1 MRLSEIIR
9 QCDPEAIVLKDCDF
23 DNCYLIGKHR
33 NVESE
38 VISFINS
45 PKYVEPASVLNI
57 GGFICTG
64 EVAEGLKQ
72 CNYLGGICVSPNPK
86 STFFKVHNYIAT
98 HKNENNDSA
107 SCIAKSAQIHPTA
120 MIADKNVIIGEDVK
134 IGANVV
140 IKENTYIGKS
150 SIVREGTIIGTP
162 AFYYYGEENERTLVL
177 STGGVHIEDN
187 VEIHCNCSIEKGVMG
202 GNTYIGANTKIDNKA
217 LIGHDSKIGKNC
229 TIAADATFAGG
240 VQVGNSTFM
249 GVSVTV
255 SPNVIIGENVTV
267 SAGSV
272 VTKGVEPGIH
282 VSGNFAIEH
291 EKYIKFIKKISE
303 NFVTPVV
310 SKKGG

>member
-1 MRLSEIIR
+1 MRLSEIVK
-9 QCDPEAIVLKDCDF
+9 QCEAEGLVQKDCDF
-23 DNCYLIGKHR
+23 DSCYLIGKDR
-33 NVESE
+33 NEKLK
-38 VISFINS
+38 VISFVNS
-45 PKYVEPASVLNI
+45 PKYIEPALPLNI
-57 GGFICTG
+57 DGFICTDA
-64 EVAEGLKQ
+64 VAESLKQ
-72 CNYLGGICVSPNPK
+72 KQYPGGICISQNPK
-86 STFFKVHNYIAT
+86 TIFFKIHNYIAA
-98 HKNENNDSA
+98 HQNPNNTNSFI
-107 SCIAKSAQIHPTA
+107 SQSAQIHPTA

-303 NFVTPVV
+303 TLLLL
-310 SKKGG
+310 